1 MVGAWADVQILVD
14 RTNAQTSSIVM
25 ARLLLAMRA
34 GDPPT
39 IAKSL
44 SVARNVLGI
53 PITAAGVKGYR
64 RSYDAVLDLHLT
76 HELEMIHN
84 TTTSLPASSQG
95 NLIKRREMLLDLSR
109 TLTAR
114 LDATLPT
121 FRIREPVLSMRRTAF
136 ALTWVHIKI
145 ISQSSAI
152 SDLIMICDLDPRRAC
167 LLVVKLVVHGLLAL
181 RLLDML
187 DNGKLRIAPCCR
199 LSIAT
204 PCSRSWKVQSLSK
217 PRASL

>member
-1 MVGAWADVQILVD
+1 MTSFQLYGPKPRQPDTLRTHVKGVLTRNPDWQSALVGFQVESAWMVGAWADVQSLVD

-25 ARLLLAMRA
+25 ARLLLAMRTE
-34 GDPPT
+34 DPPT

-84 TTTSLPASSQG
+84 TTSGLPESSQG
-95 NLIKRREMLLDLSR
+95 NHIKRREILAELSR

-121 FRIREPVLSMRRTAF
+121 FRTREPVLSMRRTAF
-136 ALTWVHIKI
+136 ALT
-145 ISQSSAI
+145 
-152 SDLIMICDLDPRRAC
+152 
-167 LLVVKLVVHGLLAL
+167 
-181 RLLDML
+181 
-187 DNGKLRIAPCCR
+187 
-199 LSIAT
+199 
-204 PCSRSWKVQSLSK
+204 
-217 PRASL
+217 